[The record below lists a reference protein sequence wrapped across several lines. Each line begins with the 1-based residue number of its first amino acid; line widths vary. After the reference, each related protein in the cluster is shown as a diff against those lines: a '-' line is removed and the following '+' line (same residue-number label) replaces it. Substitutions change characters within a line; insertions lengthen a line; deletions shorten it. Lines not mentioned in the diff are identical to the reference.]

1 MEQEHRDTPH
11 YAFFSH
17 RACEYFPCHPG
28 ADPENF
34 NCLFCYCPLYVLG
47 GRCGGNFT
55 WLPNGRKDCSGCLR
69 PHDPDN
75 YEAILEKFPEIV
87 KIAGGQAEEA

>member
-55 WLPNGRKDCSGCLR
+55 WLPNGRKDCSGCLF
-69 PHDPDN
+69 PHDPHH
-75 YEAILEKFPEIV
+75 YAAMLARFPEL
-87 KIAGGQAEEA
+87 AELAKRKDIS